1 MRRWLSLACL
11 LVAGSA
17 LAQAP
22 QQRLNQTLSTLNQS
36 KNQEEKL
43 KRELADTQ
51 RDLQQMRS
59 RATTLATSLQQNERD
74 ASKAEATL
82 AGLNR
87 NLAGKEKEFAARKKE
102 YAQTVV
108 SLMRMRQLPPTAM
121 FAKPEQVDDMM
132 RASEVMRSAN
142 AALAR
147 RARALKQDM
156 EEVTALRQ
164 RVRNNKQ
171 QVTRQ
176 QAMLQ
181 EKQKQ
186 LAEDLK
192 TRQRLQ
198 EKLVRDHRATSA
210 QVAKLSRE
218 SASLQELIGKLQKA
232 PMVAQKTTAA
242 PSARPALGGLRL
254 PVAGSVLHRFGD
266 RKNANETYRGM
277 VLSARNGATVVA
289 PIAGEVVFT
298 GPFMDYGRMVLLKHG
313 DGYISL
319 LAGLSSI
326 SVTLNQQVGKG
337 EPVGTSTP
345 KLYVELRQRS
355 KPIDPAAWFANLPSR
370 TAAR

>member
-1 MRRWLSLACL
+1 MRWLSLACL

-22 QQRLNQTLSTLNQS
+22 QQRLNQTLSSLTRS
-36 KNQEEKL
+36 KTEQAELAREL
-43 KRELADTQ
+43 KRAKAD
-51 RDLQQMRS
+51 LEQMRT
-59 RATTLATSLQQNERD
+59 RATSLAASLQQSERD
-74 ASKAEATL
+74 ASKAEITL

-87 NLAGKEKEFAARKKE
+87 TLAAKETEFAARKKE
-102 YAQTVV
+102 YAQTVM

-121 FAKPEQVDDMM
+121 FANPEQVEEMM

-142 AALAR
+142 RVLAQRAA
-147 RARALKQDM
+147 ALKQDM
-156 EEVTALRQ
+156 EEVAALRA
-164 RVRNNKQ
+164 RVTSNQKEVGRKQ
-171 QVTRQ
+171 
-176 QAMLQ
+176 ALLQ
-181 EKQKQ
+181 EKQRQ
-186 LAEDLK
+186 LANDLK

-198 EKLVRDHRATSA
+198 EKLARDHSQAQA
-210 QVAKLSRE
+210 QVAKLSRQ

-232 PMVAQKTTAA
+232 PMVAQKTGT
-242 PSARPALGGLRL
+242 PTARPALGGLRL
-254 PVAGSVLHRFGD
+254 PVAGSVLHRFGE

-326 SVTLNQQVGKG
+326 SVSLNQQVGKG

-355 KPIDPAAWFANLPSR
+355 KPIDPAAWFANLPAR